1 MATKRRVNWISQQRV
16 DVPDMRALESAV
28 SNDFDELI
36 QGFVTGTQQGYIL
49 RGFEIAMAGAI
60 GGAAS
65 GLQLLVDPGS
75 VFHIASSVSGT
86 SYLVPSGTP
95 PQQLNSA
102 TNNIVD
108 GAFAPSAI
116 NYVGL
121 EYERYIDDTTSS
133 QVYLWNPTTNN
144 ETTKNAPRAS
154 VLRFRIK
161 ITTSTFAANV
171 LPIATVTTDAGNN
184 VVSITDARYSLFR
197 LGTGGANPN
206 PFYQYPWTAQ
216 SEGRTENP
224 SSSANNAVNPFHGG
238 DKMLGS
244 LKDWMNAVMSNIQEI
259 KGTTYWYSQSSSGSL
274 ESLRQDLG
282 NTVITG
288 RGQIS
293 HSETT
298 AGLMN
303 WDEDIN
309 IRVIGSR
316 LAYSLLANPASTDIT
331 LGEEE
336 VAYITLVRGIAI
348 VPNLIYTNG
357 SPIVT
362 SVGAVAWTGPLQ
374 AGDWIKIGSED
385 DSAYYQIL
393 TVDSL
398 TQVTLVENFAEAST
412 GAGGQKSKYSYGSY
426 SSNPAPSTDRHIYV
440 ADRKDVPQ
448 GENVFWLFLRSDNS
462 GSTPRVYVRF
472 LGQEIEQGESED
484 ISDTTSKELLKYIG
498 SPSESSYKPQYVA
511 AVDPGSV
518 PEITDILFG
527 SAATI
532 SSDQYFLMYSS
543 GSSRSYYVWA
553 NKDGTGVDPTPPGVA
568 LGIEVV
574 ITTGMTAPQVAA
586 AYAAAIGN
594 TANDDFVAVQKA
606 IPNTDMIRVTNTSA
620 GVTADTVNFDMGAP
634 FAITKI
640 QDGTGS
646 GNYIV
651 QDGDNLT
658 LAIKKLDEQIGSLN
672 AALDDP
678 SYEEEIGIVA
688 AGGVPPD
695 TVDGPVTAG
704 SILALPDN
712 SRLAGAQQ
720 NYTVGKGTLVI
731 FLNGQK
737 LILGT
742 DYNEVGV
749 ANAISNDIEVLQQL
763 EIGDIL
769 QFRMQGLGSGA
780 AGAGGGPGPQGPPGA
795 AGPAG
800 SAGADAVGGPVA
812 ISTKIADYTVQNSD
826 NVLKANCAPSNADII
841 FQLPTAA
848 SAIGQVFY
856 FKKIDATANAMII
869 QAFGSE
875 LIDGLN
881 TQSTTVQWEG
891 FMLIS
896 DGTTWSLH

>member
-1 MATKRRVNWISQQRV
+1 MAVNRRVNFLSQQRV

-28 SNDFDELI
+28 SNDFDVLV

-65 GLQLLVDPGS
+65 GLQLLVDPGA
-75 VFHIASSVSGT
+75 VFHISSSVSGT

-121 EYERYIDDTTSS
+121 EYERFIDDTTSS

-171 LPIATVTTDAGNN
+171 LPIATVQTDAGNN
-184 VVSITDARYSLFR
+184 VVSITDARWSLFR
-197 LGTGGANPN
+197 LGTGGANPD
-206 PFYQYPWTAQ
+206 PFYKYPWTAQ

-244 LKDWMNAVMSNIQEI
+244 LKDWMNAVMTNIQEI

-293 HSETT
+293 HSEET

-316 LAYSLLANPASTDIT
+316 LSYTLLANPTSTDIT

-336 VAYITLVRGIAI
+336 VAYITLVRGVSI

-362 SVGAVAWTGPLQ
+362 SVGAIAWTGPLQ
-374 AGDWIKIGSED
+374 PGDWIKIGAED
-385 DSAYYQIL
+385 DSGYYQIL

-398 TQVTLVENFAEAST
+398 TQVTLVENFQEAST
-412 GAGGQKSKYSYGSY
+412 GPGGQKSRYSYGSY
-426 SSNPAPSTDRHIYV
+426 SSSPAPSTDRHIYV

-448 GENVFWLFLRSDNS
+448 GEDVFWLFLRSDNS

-498 SPSESSYKPQYVA
+498 SPSDSAYKPQYVSA
-511 AVDPGSV
+511 LDPGSV
-518 PEITDILFG
+518 PQITDIQFG
-527 SAATI
+527 DATTI
-532 SSDQYFLMYSS
+532 ASDEYFFLSSS
-543 GSSRSYYVWA
+543 GSFRKYYVWA
-553 NKDGTGVDPTPPGVA
+553 NKDGTGVDPEPPSA
-568 LGIEVV
+568 TNSIEVA
-574 ITTGMTAPQVAA
+574 ITTGMTAAQVAA
-586 AYAAAIGN
+586 AFASAITNSPLG
-594 TANDDFVAVQKA
+594 DFLAIQKS
-606 IPNTDMIRVTNTSA
+606 IPNTDTIRITNKSA
-620 GVTADTVNFDMGAP
+620 GVTAATVNFDMGG
-634 FAITKI
+634 ITI
-640 QDGTGS
+640 STVQNGTGT
-646 GNYIV
+646 GNYTV
-651 QDGDNLT
+651 QDGDSLT
-658 LAIKKLDEQIGSLN
+658 LAIKKLDEAIGGLN

-678 SYEEEIGIVA
+678 SYEEEVEIVA
-688 AGGVPPD
+688 AGGTPPD
-695 TVDGPVTAG
+695 TIDGPVTAG
-704 SILALPDN
+704 SIIALPDN
-712 SRLAGAQQ
+712 SRLSGAQQ
-720 NYTVGKGTLVI
+720 NYTVGKGILVI
-731 FLNGQK
+731 YLNGQK

-749 ANAISNDIEVLQQL
+749 TDAISNDIEILQQL
-763 EIGDIL
+763 EIGDVL
-769 QFRMQGLGSGA
+769 QFRLSGLGSGA
-780 AGAGGGPGPQGPPGA
+780 AGGGGAQGPQGNP
-795 AGPAG
+795 GPAG
-800 SAGADAVGGPVA
+800 PAGADAVGGPVA
-812 ISTKIADYTVQNSD
+812 ISTKTADYTVLGSD
-826 NVLKANCAPSNADII
+826 NVLKADCSLNSVT
-841 FQLPTAA
+841 FQLPSAA
-848 SAIGQVFY
+848 SAAGQVFY
-856 FKKIDATANAMII
+856 FKKIDSTANAMII

-881 TQSTTVQWEG
+881 TQQTTVQWES

-896 DGTTWSLH
+896 DGTTWSMH